1 MKKLQL
7 RQLIREVINENTK
20 PPTETNNALK
30 DIDKET
36 LDIMRAGFEDD
47 EIADWIKHYHSKPQ
61 NHIPNTYYK
70 VNRENTI
77 KGGYAGV
84 GNGLYLGKDKQA
96 LINFYDNEEEGFP
109 IDTYMGNPKW
119 LDLADYSKYEKF
131 KSDLNKMNIKDTI
144 NSDKVGKIVMGM
156 GFDGIRYY
164 DPYATG
170 EEFVLFNLETI
181 SKV

>member
-1 MKKLQL
+1 MKKSQL

-77 KGGYAGV
+77 KGG
-84 GNGLYLGKDKQA
+84 
-96 LINFYDNEEEGFP
+96 
-109 IDTYMGNPKW
+109 
-119 LDLADYSKYEKF
+119 
-131 KSDLNKMNIKDTI
+131 
-144 NSDKVGKIVMGM
+144 GM
-156 GFDGIRYY
+156 Q
-164 DPYATG
+164 
-170 EEFVLFNLETI
+170 V
-181 SKV
+181 

>member
-1 MKKLQL
+1 
-7 RQLIREVINENTK
+7 
-20 PPTETNNALK
+20 
-30 DIDKET
+30 
-36 LDIMRAGFEDD
+36 
-47 EIADWIKHYHSKPQ
+47 
-61 NHIPNTYYK
+61 
-70 VNRENTI
+70 
-77 KGGYAGV
+77 
-84 GNGLYLGKDKQA
+84 LYLGKDKQA